1 MTPGRVHGVSTVA
14 RWHLACPDREA
25 ASGLTLIV
33 LRRRGDRWEMV
44 QDASM

>member
-1 MTPGRVHGVSTVA
+1 V
-14 RWHLACPDREA
+14 LADPDKEA

-33 LRRRGDRWEMV
+33 LHPRGDGWSIV